1 MSEEG
6 GHESFLLWE
15 NQSWGLSNSN
25 NNSAGSEEKSGKNHL
40 QEQETLQDETKKIK
54 KRGRTGGVGKN
65 EKGSTGEVREGKEGG
80 GGAGDSDH
88 EMHIWTERERRKK
101 MRDMFA
107 SLHALVPQL
116 PPKVTLN

>member
-6 GHESFLLWE
+6 SHESFLLWE
-15 NQSWGLSNSN
+15 NQSWGLSNSD
-25 NNSAGSEEKSGKNHL
+25 NNSSGSEEKSGKNHL

-80 GGAGDSDH
+80 GGGGDSDH